1 MKTLPEVAGITLG
14 TLIIV
19 LALFWFG
26 VPEPALSQMS
36 TPPAATE
43 RVIEYTISMRDYRFH
58 PNDLTAVVGYPVV
71 LTLINPERITP
82 HNFTLETGAAEPV
95 IVDIGAGET
104 KTVRFTPN
112 APGTYTF
119 YCKSKLLWFK
129 SHRDHGM
136 EGTLRVLAKP
146 GKPGG

>member
-1 MKTLPEVAGITLG
+1 MRTLAKVAGVTLG

-19 LALFWFG
+19 LAVFWLG
-26 VPEPALSQMS
+26 IPEPALSQTS
-36 TPPAATE
+36 TPPAAAE
-43 RVIEYTISMRDYRFH
+43 RVIEYTILMRDYRFQ
-58 PNDLTAVVGYPVV
+58 PKELTAVAGYPVV

-112 APGTYTF
+112 APGTYAF
-119 YCKSKLLWFK
+119 HCRSKLLWFK
-129 SHRDHGM
+129 SHREHGM
-136 EGTLRVLAKP
+136 EGTLTVLAKP
-146 GKPGG
+146 GG

>member
-1 MKTLPEVAGITLG
+1 MKTLREVAGITLG
-14 TLIIV
+14 ITI

-26 VPEPALSQMS
+26 VPESALSQTS
-36 TPPAATE
+36 PPAPAE

-82 HNFTLETGAAEPV
+82 HNFTLEKGAAEPV

-136 EGTLRVLAKP
+136 EGTITVLAKP
-146 GKPGG
+146 SG